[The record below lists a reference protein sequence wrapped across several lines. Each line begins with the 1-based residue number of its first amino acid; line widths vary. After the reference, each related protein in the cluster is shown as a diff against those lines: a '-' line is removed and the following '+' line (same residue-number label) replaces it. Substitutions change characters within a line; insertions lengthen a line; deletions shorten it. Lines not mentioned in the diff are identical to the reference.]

1 MLATDEDV
9 LRRRATQLAQ
19 ATGADVVD
27 ATGRVGGGALP
38 LLELAGPVVALPG
51 SPGGA
56 DALAAALRA
65 GDPPLLARIARDR
78 VLVDPRTLA
87 DEELDA
93 AAAAIRAAVGRLRR
107 PTAT

>member
-1 MLATDEDV
+1 MLAVDEET
-9 LRRRATQLAQ
+9 LRRRAARLAQ

-38 LLELAGPVVALPG
+38 LLELAGPVVALPDA
-51 SPGGA
+51 PGGA

-87 DEELDA
+87 DDELDA
-93 AAAAIRAAVGRLRR
+93 AAAAILAAVRQLTRSD
-107 PTAT
+107 